1 MKNPKRAL
9 KKVEDILL
17 LLQIYKLQGKFE
29 EALSVLGNSRT
40 MNGSTL
46 TGCSWEVVRHE
57 IELYELCER
66 WDDLW
71 RFCRQILNE
80 AHPDRYSKIHHTSRF
95 GTQGDDWKVWTAFL
109 TASSK
114 IRTIE

>member
-1 MKNPKRAL
+1 MKNPKRVL
-9 KKVEDILL
+9 KKSNDILL

-29 EALSVLGNSRT
+29 EALSVLGHPRT
-40 MNGSTL
+40 MNGSTV
-46 TGCSWEVVRHE
+46 TGSSWEVLRHE
-57 IELYELCER
+57 VELYELCER

-71 RFCRQILNE
+71 RFCWQILNE
-80 AHPDRYSKIHHTSRF
+80 AHPDRWTKIRHPIGF

-114 IRTIE
+114 VRTIE